1 MMDGLYQA
9 QLTRQVNKLSA
20 KVKIHQAQSA
30 KQTLQAKHYKT
41 LAASYA
47 VVATSHQ
54 LLAQRRKD
62 QAKKVATA
70 LQLSY
75 ELQTQYHNLQAQQ
88 CHEKFLNY
96 RLMAID
102 SEKRAL
108 AHQMLAEHLVNHV
121 IPLS

>member
-1 MMDGLYQA
+1 MIDELYQA
-9 QLTRQVNKLSA
+9 QLTRHVKKLAA
-20 KVKIHQAQSA
+20 KAKIHQAQSA
-30 KQTLQAKHYKT
+30 RQALQAKHYKT
-41 LAASYA
+41 LATSYA
-47 VVATSHQ
+47 IVATSHQ

-62 QAKKVATA
+62 QAKKVATV
-70 LQLSY
+70 LQLTY

-88 CHEKFLNY
+88 CHENFLNY